1 MTIVYRVHALRRMI
15 ERGITREEVEQ
26 VVGGGEVIASYPEDV
41 PYSIA
46 LLLGWP
52 RGRPLHVVVAY
63 NRRDDET
70 IVITAYRPSPDLWNG
85 LRRRMR

>member
-1 MTIVYRVHALRRMI
+1 MHALRRMI

-26 VVGGGEVIASYPEDV
+26 VVGAGEVIASYPEDV
-41 PYSIA
+41 PYPIA

-63 NRRDDET
+63 NRSDDEA

-85 LRRRMR
+85 LRRRKR